1 MTLSRYTRSGAVLAV
16 GALAL
21 GLAACSGSSDAAET
35 SGTTNPGATSSGTT
49 SSTELSGLLAGAGA
63 SSQGKAMEGW
73 IAGFGDQAPDVALSY
88 DPAGSGAGRE
98 QFLAGSVQ
106 FAGSDS
112 ALKPEEITAATER
125 CFGGDVLELP
135 LYISPIA
142 VIYNLPSLTVPHLQL
157 SAETIA
163 KIFDGKITTWDDPAI
178 AAENDGVELPSLAIT
193 PVNRSDESGTTENFT
208 EYLSAAGNGA
218 WTHEVSGDWPVAG
231 GQSGQGTSGVV
242 DTVSAAEGTI
252 GYADAS
258 RAGDL
263 GTVAIKVGD
272 EFVPFSAEA
281 AAKIVD
287 ASPRAADATEG
298 RLVVELDRTTTEP
311 GAYPLVLISY
321 SVACS
326 TYDDAA
332 DAANVKAFL
341 SYVASPAGQERA
353 ADPSV
358 AGAAPISEALRTEA
372 QAAIDSITT
381 K

>member
-1 MTLSRYTRSGAVLAV
+1 MELPVTLSRITRSGAVLAV

-21 GLAACSGSSDAAET
+21 GLAACGSDSAEPSKTGGSATTTAPT
-35 SGTTNPGATSSGTT
+35 SEN
-49 SSTELSGLLAGAGA
+49 LSGILAGAGA

-73 IAGFGDQAPDVALSY
+73 IAGFGDIAPDVSLSY

-106 FAGSDS
+106 IAGSDA
-112 ALKPEEITAATER
+112 ALKPEELTAATER
-125 CFGGDVLELP
+125 CYGGEALELP

-142 VIYNLPSLTVPHLQL
+142 VIYNLPNLSAEHLQL

-163 KIFDGKITTWDDPAI
+163 KIFNGDIKKWNDPAI
-178 AAENDGVELPSLAIT
+178 AAENEGVELPDLAIT
-193 PVNRSDESGTTENFT
+193 PVNRSDESGTTENFV
-208 EYLSAAGNGA
+208 EYLAAAGNGA
-218 WTHEVSGDWPVAG
+218 WPHEVSGDWPVAG

-263 GTVAIKVGD
+263 GTVAIKVG
-272 EFVPFSAEA
+272 EEYVPFSAEA
-281 AAKIVD
+281 AAKVVD
-287 ASPRAADATEG
+287 ASPRAEDATDK
-298 RLVVELDRTTTEP
+298 RLVVELDRTTTEA
-311 GAYPLVLISY
+311 GAYPLVLMSY

-326 TYDDAA
+326 VYEDAA
-332 DAANVKAFL
+332 DVANVKAFL
-341 SYVASPAGQERA
+341 SYVASAEGQDRA

-358 AGAAPISEALRTEA
+358 AGSAPISDELRSEV
-372 QAAIDSITT
+372 QKAIDSIAV